1 MKKTI
6 GTVMEI
12 FIPKEYKNGILL
24 DVMDRTKLGF
34 KIKTKEGIREI
45 IVEANEI
52 NSSIL
57 KNDPV
62 MILEQTIS
70 NKEFIDIEPC
80 EGEDD
85 DEE

>member
-24 DVMDRTKLGF
+24 DVMARTKLGF

-62 MILEQTIS
+62 MIIEQNVS
-70 NKEFIDIEPC
+70 NKEFIDIEAC
-80 EGEDD
+80 EGEEY
-85 DEE
+85 EE

>member
-62 MILEQTIS
+62 MIIEQNVS
-70 NKEFIDIEPC
+70 NKEFIDIEAC
-80 EGEDD
+80 EGEEY
-85 DEE
+85 EE